1 VEKAGFKGVRDE
13 QTGMA
18 TWPAQALVLVNEHAR
33 STADLLEFR
42 QKIIFKIDE
51 LFGIVLEQEPEL
63 LP

>member
-18 TWPAQALVLVNEHAR
+18 TWPNQALVLVNENAK
-33 STADLLEFR
+33 STADLLTFR
-42 QKIIFKIDE
+42 QYILDRVQQM
-51 LFGIVLEQEPEL
+51 FGIALEQEPEL